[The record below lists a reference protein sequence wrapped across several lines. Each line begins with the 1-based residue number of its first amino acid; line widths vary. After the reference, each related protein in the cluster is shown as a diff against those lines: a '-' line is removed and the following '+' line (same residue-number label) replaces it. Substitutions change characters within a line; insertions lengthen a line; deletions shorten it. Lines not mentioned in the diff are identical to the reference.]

1 MCDRGRSTG
10 GVIPSVNRALLAL
23 ADRVGVDPA
32 LLGDVVEDWRAGRS
46 ASWLA
51 RQLLAAVAL
60 TIRAQAIVA
69 PSRLFVPI
77 YVGTV
82 VACVLRVVTL
92 PIAPMAA
99 RHFGSAVGN
108 SLLIWKLDVLRVAFF
123 RYQLY
128 DLPRVVITCVVYA
141 AAGYAVRRAARQS
154 PGSIIVYWFLVQ
166 VFWGVGLVG
175 LWPEAALTPKS
186 ALYTYSTLYSFVCL
200 PIAILLPGLRRSQQ
214 HVGSAR
220 GE

>member
-1 MCDRGRSTG
+1 M
-10 GVIPSVNRALLAL
+10 
-23 ADRVGVDPA
+23 
-32 LLGDVVEDWRAGRS
+32 
-46 ASWLA
+46 
-51 RQLLAAVAL
+51 
-60 TIRAQAIVA
+60 
-69 PSRLFVPI
+69 
-77 YVGTV
+77 
-82 VACVLRVVTL
+82 
-92 PIAPMAA
+92 
-99 RHFGSAVGN
+99 
-108 SLLIWKLDVLRVAFF
+108 
-123 RYQLY
+123 
-128 DLPRVVITCVVYA
+128 VYA

-186 ALYTYSTLYSFVCL
+186 ALYTYGTLYSFVCL